1 MSQPRFQRGSS
12 QRHQQISGDNS
23 GGETPDPIP
32 NSEVKPS
39 RADGTAGGTLWESR
53 SSPGNNLRRGELTS
67 SPRLFRFG
75 PLDPPPVGPSAI
87 RAALLCR
94 PFEHRQLAAKS
105 LGDQVLEA
113 IA

>member
-39 RADGTAGGTLWESR
+39 RADGTAGETLWESR
-53 SSPGNNLRRGELTS
+53 MLPEFFWAHQFVGGPFFLPKTRGPPRDSTRRHRDTEIWLRAS
-67 SPRLFRFG
+67 V
-75 PLDPPPVGPSAI
+75 PP
-87 RAALLCR
+87 C
-94 PFEHRQLAAKS
+94 
-105 LGDQVLEA
+105 
-113 IA
+113 